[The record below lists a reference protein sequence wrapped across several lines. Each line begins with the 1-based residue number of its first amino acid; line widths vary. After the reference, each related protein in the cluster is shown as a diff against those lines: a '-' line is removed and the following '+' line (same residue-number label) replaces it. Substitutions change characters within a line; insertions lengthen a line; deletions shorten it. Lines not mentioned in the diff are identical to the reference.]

1 MRYGLIDGNSFYVS
15 CERVWD
21 PSMRGVPAVVLGNAD
36 GCAIALS
43 QEAKA
48 LGIQIGTPIFQVP
61 DRVRRQLQVRSANFA
76 LYGDI
81 SARIVT
87 ILRALFPRV
96 EIYSIDENFVDV
108 AGLPDP
114 VATALLA
121 RERILQWVGIPCC
134 VGLGETR
141 TLAKAGNKLAK
152 TRSRRA
158 VRAGAAAVFHA
169 TPANIDELP
178 VEDVWGVGRRYTQR
192 LNEEG
197 VRTAADLAALPADSV
212 RARYGVT
219 LARTQLELRGMACAD
234 LVLQEADRQQIVVSR
249 TFGQDVGEPQSVLEA
264 LSTFTTLAFQRLR
277 ERSLAAGGLWLF
289 LDGNQHK
296 GDFYHGGRAIS
307 FPFPTRDTRQAL
319 TAVRV
324 LFRALHRPGQ
334 KYKRGGVGL
343 LDLGRADLR
352 QPDFFARADSR
363 ADKAMDVL
371 DRINGRFGRGTA
383 GFGASGWQERPAWR
397 PNLRNLSPSYTT
409 RWTDLLLVR

>member
-81 SARIVT
+81 SARVVT
-87 ILRALFPRV
+87 ILRGLFPRV
-96 EIYSIDENFVDV
+96 EVYSIDENFVDL

-114 VATALLA
+114 AATAALA

-134 VGLGETR
+134 VGLGATR

-152 TRSRRA
+152 VQSRRA
-158 VRAGAAAVFHA
+158 VKAGSLAVFHA
-169 TPANIDELP
+169 TPENIDQLP
-178 VEDVWGVGRRYTQR
+178 VEDVWGVGRRYTER
-192 LNEEG
+192 LQQEG
-197 VRTAADLAALPADSV
+197 VRTAADLAGLPTDAV
-212 RARYGVT
+212 RARYGVV

-234 LVLQEADRQQIVVSR
+234 LVLEEPDRQQIVVSR
-249 TFGQDVGEPQSVLEA
+249 TFGCDVGEPADALEA
-264 LSTFTTLAFQRLR
+264 LSTFTTQAFQRLR
-277 ERSLAAGGLWLF
+277 ERQLAAGGLWIF

-296 GDFYHGGRAIS
+296 GDFFHAGRALS
-307 FPFPTRDTRQAL
+307 FPFPTRDTREAL
-319 TAVRV
+319 RVVRW
-324 LFRALHRPGQ
+324 LFRALHRQGQ
-334 KYKRGGVGL
+334 KYKRAGVGL
-343 LDLGRADLR
+343 LDLGRAELR
-352 QPDFFARADSR
+352 QADFFNAANPR
-363 ADKAMDVL
+363 ADKAMDVM
-371 DRINGRFGRGTA
+371 DRINLRYGRGTA
-383 GFGASGWQERPAWR
+383 GFGASGWQARPAWR
-397 PNLRNLSPSYTT
+397 PNLKHLSPGYTT
-409 RWTDLLLVR
+409 RWTELLLVR